1 MKRAKRMLSLL
12 LVAAMVLAVPSSG
25 LWATSAVPEP
35 GAFGIPINPNAS
47 GTKVSG
53 PMSVAYQIT
62 ASADPSCT
70 SGRQVQNMFVV
81 VTLQLGNTI
90 QPFNRDFS
98 TTSPPTP
105 PFCFDNQNAQVNFI
119 LGLVYQAL
127 ASPSFFGSAIGNCT
141 LDTYGVR
148 PCWEV
153 KAVTNPLST
162 GTGALTTTITL
173 AVH

>member
-1 MKRAKRMLSLL
+1 MKRAKRTLSLL
-12 LVAAMVLAVPSSG
+12 LVAAMLLAVPSSG

-98 TTSPPTP
+98 TPPGTQ
-105 PFCFDNQNAQVNFI
+105 PFCFDNQIAQVDFI
-119 LGLVYQAL
+119 LDLVYQAL
-127 ASPSFFGSAIGNCT
+127 ASPNFFGSVIGNCT
-141 LDTYGVR
+141 LDTAGAR

-153 KAVTNPLST
+153 KSVTNPLST
-162 GTGALTTTITL
+162 GQGALTTTITL
-173 AVH
+173 AIH

>member
-1 MKRAKRMLSLL
+1 MSRTKTTVKVILI
-12 LVAAMVLAVPSSG
+12 AAMALGTSASG

-35 GAFGIPINPNAS
+35 GAFGMPINPNAS

-62 ASADPSCT
+62 NSADPSCL

-81 VTLQLGNTI
+81 VTLQQGNII

-98 TTSPPTP
+98 TTSPPTA
-105 PFCFDNQNAQVNFI
+105 PFCFDNQDKQVNFI

-127 ASPSFFGSAIGNCT
+127 ASPLFFGSAIGNCT
-141 LDTYGVR
+141 LDTYNVR

>member
-1 MKRAKRMLSLL
+1 MSRAKTTVKVILI
-12 LVAAMVLAVPSSG
+12 AAMALGTGASG

-53 PMSVAYQIT
+53 PMTVAYSIST
-62 ASADPSCT
+62 VDNTVCDSTRRVD
-70 SGRQVQNMFVV
+70 NMFVV
-81 VTLQLGNTI
+81 ATLQQGNTV

-98 TTSPPTP
+98 LTGTQ
-105 PFCFDNQNAQVNFI
+105 PFCFDNQFAQVNFI
-119 LGLVYQAL
+119 LGLVYDAL
-127 ASPSFFGSAIGNCT
+127 ASPKFFGAPIGNCA
-141 LDTYGVR
+141 LDTNGAR

-153 KAVTNPLST
+153 KSVTDPLST
-162 GTGALTTTITL
+162 GQGALTTTITL